1 MRVRDRVRF
10 PALAIAMLGLAIFIA
25 AGSRVAHAQAASP
38 GLSETPIG
46 PAGGGLP
53 PTSITPAEQGA
64 PPPPP
69 EEPAAPAAAPTV
81 EAPEFPEAAP
91 TEAPPEAPP
100 VHREPKPITH
110 KAKAPNAAAAIPAVT
125 VVPQPVKGRLKLK
138 QDTWVFDQPT
148 KWSKQLEPAP
158 AGTFVDVTGITHYYL
173 RVKLKNGGV
182 GFVPIDA
189 VAIVL
194 PTDKY
199 FELTHDAAVVDA
211 PSRFG
216 KKLSEVHKGHAVHVT
231 GVALSYLQIRMRSGL
246 VGFIPASALE

>member
-1 MRVRDRVRF
+1 MRVRDRMRF
-10 PALAIAMLGLAIFIA
+10 PALAIAILGLALFIA

-53 PTSITPAEQGA
+53 ATSIAPADQGA

-91 TEAPPEAPP
+91 TESPAEQPT
-100 VHREPKPITH
+100 VHREPKPIVH
-110 KAKAPNAAAAIPAVT
+110 KAKAPTAATAPAVA
-125 VVPQPVKGRLKLK
+125 VVPEPVKGRLKLK
-138 QDTWVFDQPT
+138 QDTWVFEQPS

-158 AGTFVDVTGITHYYL
+158 TGNFVDVTGITHYYL

-246 VGFIPASALE
+246 LGFIPASALE